1 MAGLHHDH
9 RQLEAGDHV
18 NVSVTDNPSALR
30 YELHVGNELAGEIRY
45 RRQPGAVVLVH
56 TNLQPRFEGD
66 GLGSRLVQGALDD
79 IRARGCGVVPVCPF
93 VAAFI
98 RHHPEYAD
106 LVTSDMAVSG

>member
-1 MAGLHHDH
+1 M
-9 RQLEAGDHV
+9 
-18 NVSVTDNPSALR
+18 NVSVTDNPSELR
-30 YELHVGNELAGEIRY
+30 YELHVGDAVAGWIRY

-56 TNLQPRFEGD
+56 TDLEPRFEGE

-98 RHHPEYAD
+98 RRHPEYAD
-106 LVTSDMAVSG
+106 LVTSDMAVPD